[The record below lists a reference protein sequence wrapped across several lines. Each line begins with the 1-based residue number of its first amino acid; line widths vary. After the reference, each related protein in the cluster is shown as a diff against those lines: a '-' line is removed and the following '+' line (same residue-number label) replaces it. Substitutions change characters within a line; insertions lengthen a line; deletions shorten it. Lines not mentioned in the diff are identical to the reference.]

1 MLYLCRLLYLDGRSE
16 TKLLKEGEFN
26 RLLSRDDVIIISSYS
41 IPNFVEKVFSFIS
54 KLRLK
59 GIKNSDLIDFSKSM
73 SVMLRAGV
81 PLTVA
86 VEDYADVTTSRLF
99 KRILKEVLDDVVSG
113 ESLSNA
119 LEKRK
124 SVFPN
129 IMVRV
134 VRIGEETGNLEKA
147 FLDIADH
154 LSRIETLKGNIKRAL
169 MYPVF
174 VLFSTFGALVFW
186 LVYVLPKITKLF
198 VEMDIKLPGLT
209 LFVMGLSRFTQRY
222 FIHFI
227 LLLALVFIFLYF
239 FRKKSEKVAYFIDSF
254 LIKIPVVS
262 LILNNFYLAF
272 VAEYMKLL
280 ISAGS
285 SINRTLELLS
295 ESLGNRVYARA
306 IDRIRESVV
315 LGESLSNAFSKE
327 KLFPRLFIRML
338 RSGEESGLL
347 SEQLQFAADTY
358 YEKLNDISQ
367 KIGKMLEPFVLI
379 IVGGLFAIIMLSLL
393 MPVYDLVSKLGR

>member
-1 MLYLCRLLYLDGRSE
+1 MLYFCKLLYLDGKSE
-16 TKLLKEGEFN
+16 IKLLKESDFT
-26 RLLSRDDVIIISSYS
+26 RLLSRDDVIVISSYS
-41 IPNFVEKVFSFIS
+41 IPNFIEKLFSLIS
-54 KLRLK
+54 KLRLR

-81 PLTVA
+81 PITVA
-86 VEDYADVTTSRLF
+86 MEDYADVTTNRLF
-99 KRILKEVLDDVVSG
+99 KRTLKEILDDVTSG

-154 LSRIETLKGNIKRAL
+154 LARIETLKGNIKRAL

-174 VLFSTFGALVFW
+174 VLISTFGALVFW

-198 VEMDIKLPGLT
+198 EEMDIKLPGLT

-222 FIHFI
+222 FIHFLI
-227 LLLALVFIFLYF
+227 LLALVFIILYIA
-239 FRKKSEKVAYFIDSF
+239 RKKSEKVAYFIDSL

-295 ESLGNRVYARA
+295 ESLGNRVYAKA
-306 IDRIRESVV
+306 INRIRESVV

-358 YEKLNDISQ
+358 YEKLNDVSQ